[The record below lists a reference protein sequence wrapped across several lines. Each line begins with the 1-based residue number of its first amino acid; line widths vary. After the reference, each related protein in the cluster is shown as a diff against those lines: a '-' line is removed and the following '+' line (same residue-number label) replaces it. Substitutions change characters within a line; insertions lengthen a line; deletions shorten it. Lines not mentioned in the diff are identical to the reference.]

1 MVAAE
6 LNNTSSRADKRA
18 TPFFAV
24 ALSNGGTHSPSAQG
38 DRERVMAS
46 CSHAAYHLEAL
57 RRQRII
63 DRASELRKQRENE
76 VNTNCV

>member
-24 ALSNGGTHSPSAQG
+24 ALSNGGTPTHPRLREIGRGSWRAAATQPTTWRPSD
-38 DRERVMAS
+38 DRGSSTGRAS
-46 CSHAAYHLEAL
+46 CGN
-57 RRQRII
+57 
-63 DRASELRKQRENE
+63 SERTR
-76 VNTNCV
+76 